1 MDHGGGMVMV
11 QELSRERI
19 RAFFSRFFSTEKLGD
34 ADDIFAGG
42 YVNSL
47 FAMQLMVWLEKEFD
61 VVVADSDLQI
71 GNFNS
76 VSAIV
81 AFVERK
87 TVTTNGTVVA
97 R

>member
-1 MDHGGGMVMV
+1 MGVV
-11 QELSRERI
+11 QKLSKESI
-19 RAFFSRFFSTEKLGD
+19 RAFFSRFFATKQLGD
-34 ADDIFAGG
+34 EDDIFSGG

-47 FAMQLMVWLEKEFD
+47 FAMQLIAWLEKEFG

-76 VSAIV
+76 VNAIV

-87 TVTTNGTVVA
+87 TGKNHAEVVV